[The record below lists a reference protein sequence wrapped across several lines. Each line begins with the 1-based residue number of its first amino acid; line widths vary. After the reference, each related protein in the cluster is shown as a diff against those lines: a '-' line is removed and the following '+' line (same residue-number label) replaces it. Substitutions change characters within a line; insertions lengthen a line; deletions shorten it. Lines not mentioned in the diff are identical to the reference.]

1 MSNNPIILHH
11 YPQSPV
17 SEKVRVVLGL
27 KALSWKSVQIPRL
40 PPKPN
45 LMPLTGG
52 YRLTPVM
59 QIGADIYCDT
69 KCIIAELERR
79 FPDPTLFAGATG
91 AMTWGL
97 GQWTDG
103 PLFQDV
109 VCVCLVEMSPDM
121 PPEFLADRGPLYF
134 GPDFSLADIKA
145 KYHECLANVRSQFGW
160 LDETL
165 KGRDYLLGDAPGL
178 ADALA
183 YYLVWFLRDR
193 MAEGD
198 QFLHQFRHLEDWE
211 QRIKAI
217 GHGQQADMSDLDALD
232 IARNASPQTPEQ
244 GDSGDPQGLNIGDRV
259 TIEPVSGGPQVKG
272 ILHFLS
278 ANEIAVTYENQQVG
292 QICIHFP
299 RLGYRVGQ
307 GSGD

>member
-1 MSNNPIILHH
+1 VSNNQIILHH

-17 SEKVRVVLGL
+17 SEKVRVVLGM
-27 KALSWKSVQIPRL
+27 KALSWKSVHIPRL

-45 LMPLTGG
+45 LTPLTGG

-69 KCIIAELERR
+69 KCIIAEIERR
-79 FPDPTLFAGATG
+79 FPEPTLFPVGTG
-91 AMTWGL
+91 AMAWGL

-109 VCVCLVEMSPDM
+109 VCVALVEMSPNM

-145 KYHECLANVRSQFGW
+145 RYDECLANVRTQFGW

-165 KGRDYLLGDAPGL
+165 KGRDYLLGRTPGL

-198 QFLHQFRHLEDWE
+198 QFMSQFEHLEVWE
-211 QRIKAI
+211 RRIKAI
-217 GHGQQADMSDLDALD
+217 GHGQQQDLSDLDALD

-244 GDSGDPQGLNIGDRV
+244 GDPGDPLGLNTGDKV
-259 TIEPVSGGPQVKG
+259 TIEPVTGGPQVEG
-272 ILHFLS
+272 TLRSLS
-278 ANEIAVTYENQQVG
+278 ANEIVLFSEDEQVG
-292 QICIHFP
+292 DICIHFP
-299 RLGYRVGQ
+299 RLGYRIGQ
-307 GSGD
+307 G